1 MAGNPGK
8 KPHVELRRPPPNAD
22 SFVNQ
27 GAAVPSVYAS
37 FPVAPPV
44 AAPVVP
50 PVPAAP
56 EPVPAAPPSVP
67 ASVPAASEVRKASP
81 AVVQEDEEADLE
93 ADEDDEEL
101 SKPSVLQR
109 LAAASGTSEDELGAL
124 LSRGSP
130 AEPEAEPTA
139 IVQVSSKGRLS
150 RKSKGNSKAVVQ
162 RVSGR
167 QLRRTTI
174 YFDVELAR
182 TLAVY
187 CASTD
192 REMSE
197 VVSLAV
203 KQFLK
208 KNPL

>member
-27 GAAVPSVYAS
+27 GAAVPPVYAS

-50 PVPAAP
+50 PVA
-56 EPVPAAPPSVP
+56 AAPPSVP

-81 AVVQEDEEADLE
+81 AVAQEDEEADLD

-124 LSRGSP
+124 LDRGSP
-130 AEPEAEPTA
+130 AEPEAESTA
-139 IVQVSSKGRLS
+139 IVPVSSKGRLS